1 MRLSPSPNPSFARSF
16 LSTVTLLAL
25 GQSAFAY
32 EFTPPHAPSLPADLP
47 ENLTL
52 IDSSTTANPASS
64 SPGPKWDWYGP
75 TNESTSNNDVHFS
88 TIGEH
93 HYIFGGWSK
102 EESNVVSFNR
112 VVIKNGAE
120 IKNTYGG
127 YSQNQNVERN
137 IVEVFGKV
145 HGEDSSVYGGAS
157 STSGDALDNMVFV
170 RNGGTVL
177 GEIAGGE
184 AQNGRAIG
192 NVVVVAGNAVV
203 AEGSINGGKGALEA
217 SNNSV
222 FIYGQV
228 GDSNQYHSVYGGH
241 TTNDG
246 GTSNGNMVY
255 IGAGSF
261 VDDQVFAAF
270 APRGTASEN
279 ILVIEDAK
287 VQGNAGAVD
296 AFAKGVYTQGT
307 GNELH
312 LLGNAIVTGG
322 AGAHFDGWQENAT
335 RGYDGLVHVRG
346 TATVGSLSGFDHL
359 VIELTDDNVQTAA
372 ITITNEHVVL
382 YQQDPI
388 LDLKGVD
395 ILIDAEE
402 LSNPNQGARL
412 LQVASESS
420 DSLHLHLDEQT
431 VFTDESSVFVDRT
444 WKVDDAVV
452 AEGGIEVDSVYIDS
466 EGNIVSALNGTETIL
481 GERSINASTESNTLS
496 ESFLGT
502 IAFVN
507 QGAEFIADEGLRVMT
522 TAAAPSKISTF
533 GAVHGGSSR
542 YETGSHVDVD
552 GVTLATGAV
561 TKVGNT
567 TLAGFVEAGWASS
580 ESHVSGTE
588 GDGDHDYYGF
598 GAALRHTFENDFY
611 LDASARFGWASTEF
625 DGRYANANAQYDAD
639 GLYGSLHVGAGH
651 VFTLNK
657 TMDLDL
663 YGRYVFTYLEG
674 DSVRLET
681 LERERFDME
690 DAVTHAFRIGA
701 RLTGVLH
708 ESVHWRAGLAYERVA
723 DGDAESDVIASGTRA
738 SLDVPTLE
746 GNTGIMEVAITVRPK
761 ETSPW
766 AVDFGLKGYVGD
778 RQGVSGNASVVY
790 SF

>member
-1 MRLSPSPNPSFARSF
+1 MRLSPSQNGSFARSL
-16 LSTVTLLAL
+16 LSTATLLAL
-25 GQSAFAY
+25 GHSALAY
-32 EFTPPHAPSLPADLP
+32 EFTPPPATPSLPTNLP
-47 ENLTL
+47 DQNFL
-52 IDSSTTANPASS
+52 IDSSATANPGTSNPASN
-64 SPGPKWDWYGP
+64 WEWYGP
-75 TNESTSNNDVHFS
+75 TSKTASNHDIHVSITSECHDV
-88 TIGEH
+88 
-93 HYIFGGWSK
+93 FGGWSNND
-102 EESNVVSFNR
+102 STIASFNR
-112 VVIKNGAE
+112 VVIDESATIMNA
-120 IKNTYGG
+120 YGG
-127 YSQNQNVERN
+127 YSKNTNTERN
-137 IVEVFGKV
+137 IVEVFGRV
-145 HGEDSSVYGGAS
+145 SGEDSGIHGGSSSTKGDTLDNKVFVRSGGSVYGNV
-157 STSGDALDNMVFV
+157 SG
-170 RNGGTVL
+170 GH
-177 GEIAGGE
+177 
-184 AQNGRAIG
+184 AQNGRATG
-192 NVVVVAGNAVV
+192 NVVVVEENAVV
-203 AEGSINGGKGALEA
+203 AQGSINGGYGALEA

-222 FIYGQV
+222 FIFGKYGDPAQ
-228 GDSNQYHSVYGGH
+228 SHSLYGGQSN
-241 TTNDG
+241 TG
-246 GTSNGNMVY
+246 GTCYDNTVY
-255 IGAGSF
+255 IGEGGL
-261 VDDQVFAAF
+261 VEEEVFAAY
-270 APRGTASEN
+270 APRGTASDN
-279 ILVIEDAK
+279 ILIIEDAT
-287 VQGNAGAVD
+287 VRGNAGAVN
-296 AFAKGVYTQGT
+296 AYAGGVYTQGT

-322 AGAHFDGWQENAT
+322 AGAHFDGWQENQT
-335 RGYDGLVHVRG
+335 RGFDGLVHIRG

-359 VIELTDDNVQTAA
+359 VIELTDDNVHTAA
-372 ITITNEHVVL
+372 VTITNEHVVL

-402 LSNPNQGARL
+402 LSDPTQGARL

-431 VFTDESSVFVDRT
+431 VFTDESSVFVDPI

-481 GERSINASTESNTLS
+481 GERSITASTESKTLS

-507 QGAEFIADEGLRVMT
+507 QGAEFIADEGLRTMNA
-522 TAAAPSKISTF
+522 TAAPGKVSAF

-580 ESHVSGTE
+580 ESHVSGTK

-625 DGRYANANAQYDAD
+625 DGRYANASAQYDTD

-651 VFTLNK
+651 VFTLNE

-690 DAVTHAFRIGA
+690 DTVTHAFRIGA

-746 GNTGIMEVAITVRPK
+746 GNTGIMEVGITVRPK

>member
-1 MRLSPSPNPSFARSF
+1 MN
-16 LSTVTLLAL
+16 
-25 GQSAFAY
+25 AFA
-32 EFTPPHAPSLPADLP
+32 
-47 ENLTL
+47 
-52 IDSSTTANPASS
+52 
-64 SPGPKWDWYGP
+64 G
-75 TNESTSNNDVHFS
+75 
-88 TIGEH
+88 
-93 HYIFGGWSK
+93 
-102 EESNVVSFNR
+102 
-112 VVIKNGAE
+112 
-120 IKNTYGG
+120 
-127 YSQNQNVERN
+127 
-137 IVEVFGKV
+137 
-145 HGEDSSVYGGAS
+145 
-157 STSGDALDNMVFV
+157 
-170 RNGGTVL
+170 
-177 GEIAGGE
+177 
-184 AQNGRAIG
+184 
-192 NVVVVAGNAVV
+192 
-203 AEGSINGGKGALEA
+203 
-217 SNNSV
+217 
-222 FIYGQV
+222 
-228 GDSNQYHSVYGGH
+228 
-241 TTNDG
+241 
-246 GTSNGNMVY
+246 
-255 IGAGSF
+255 
-261 VDDQVFAAF
+261 
-270 APRGTASEN
+270 
-279 ILVIEDAK
+279 
-287 VQGNAGAVD
+287 
-296 AFAKGVYTQGT
+296 GVYTQGT

-372 ITITNEHVVL
+372 ITITNEHIVL

-402 LSNPNQGARL
+402 LSNPTQGARL

-444 WKVDDAVV
+444 WKVDDGVV

-481 GERSINASTESNTLS
+481 GERSITASTESNTLS

-580 ESHVSGTE
+580 ESHVSGTK

-657 TMDLDL
+657 TMNLDL

-746 GNTGIMEVAITVRPK
+746 GNTGIMKVGITVRPK